1 MKAKANIIAGTLI
14 GGIFIWL
21 AFRGTDFSTLGSSFR
36 SADYRWLIPAV
47 LLSVMVQLVRS
58 YRWGVILEPLKKIDQ
73 WSLLSATSVGF
84 MAISLLPVRMGEF
97 VRPYLISRK
106 SDIRLGATLATIVV
120 ERVFDM
126 LTLMI
131 MLLFVVWSSSKKLIV
146 LPPWISRPA
155 YIILGVTIPVLLLL
169 IFVAIKRDV
178 SAKGID
184 RIIKL
189 LPHAV
194 SDRLT
199 RLVHSFLDG
208 LQILPDWRKSSYLAL
223 LSLITW
229 FLIGLINYSL
239 FKSFTSMEKLS
250 LPAAYTVLLITAIGI
265 TLPTAPGFV
274 GNYHYF
280 CKEGLALFGIA
291 EADALTYAILIHG
304 LQFAII
310 IILGL
315 IFIPFVK
322 VPLPALLKGGNDPAP

>member
-1 MKAKANIIAGTLI
+1 MKAKANIIVGTLI
-14 GGIFIWL
+14 GALFIWL

-36 SADYRWLIPAV
+36 SADYRYLMPAV

-73 WSLLSATSVGF
+73 WSLFSATSVGF

-106 SDIRLGATLATIVV
+106 SDIRLGASLATIVV

-126 LTLMI
+126 LTLMLL
-131 MLLFVVWSSSKKLIV
+131 LLFIILSSRSKLME
-146 LPPWISRPA
+146 LPPWIFRSA
-155 YIILGVTIPVLLLL
+155 LIILFVVIPMLLLL
-169 IFVAIKRDV
+169 IFAAIKRDV
-178 SAKGID
+178 SVKVID

-189 LPHAV
+189 LPYV
-194 SDRLT
+194 LSGRLT

-208 LQILPDWRKSSYLAL
+208 LQILPDWRKTAYLAL
-223 LSLITW
+223 LSLLTW
-229 FLIGLINYSL
+229 FLIGLINYVL
-239 FKSFTSMEKLS
+239 FKSFTSMAHLS
-250 LPAAYTVLLITAIGI
+250 LPAAYTVLLITALGI

-280 CKEGLALFGIA
+280 CMLGLALFGIA
-291 EADALTYAILIHG
+291 KADALTYAILLHG
-304 LQFAII
+304 LQFLVI

-315 IFIPFVK
+315 IFIPFIK
-322 VPLPALLKGGNDPAP
+322 VPLPAILKGSSESAP